1 MMRKS
6 SGKSFKKRGKL
17 KLVSLFLN
25 DIAKKI
31 KGTILQGSE
40 SLTFH
45 KFNIDSRSTEPG
57 ELFFALTA
65 KRNGHDFVPSAVK
78 RGASGAVISQQTAL
92 ADKDIALIQVNDT
105 LKALQELARK
115 VLQEYSVKV
124 IGITGSIGK
133 TTTKEFTSC
142 LLSHNFKVLKSEGNL
157 NNHLGVPL
165 SILKL
170 EDDHEVAVL
179 EMAMSSPGEIQSLT
193 RIAPPD
199 IAVITNINPVH
210 LQFFKNIEE
219 IALAKKEMLDGAKK
233 DGTAVLNGDD
243 ALVRKIA
250 KDWKG
255 KTLLFGLS
263 EECDVCAQN
272 IRKNE
277 WDGIV
282 FELIYGK
289 KQEEVCLPFFY
300 ESALYNFL
308 ASAAVGYALSV
319 PLDSLLKG
327 VKALKPLPM
336 RGVLHRLHKNIH
348 LIDDSYN
355 SNPAALESALKGLK
369 ELPAKRRIAV
379 LGDML
384 ELGVRETKFHTEA
397 GKQVALWGWN
407 ILVAAGPLSFH
418 MVEGAL
424 SAGMKKEQTFH
435 FENSTAAAGKIRS
448 LIQEGDLILVK
459 GSRGMMME
467 KVVEQLKEE

>member
-1 MMRKS
+1 MVR
-6 SGKSFKKRGKL
+6 L
-17 KLVSLFLN
+17 YLN

-31 KGTILQGSE
+31 HGTILQGSE
-40 SLTFH
+40 SLAFH
-45 KFNIDSRSTEPG
+45 KFNIDSRLTEPG

-78 RGASGAVISQQTAL
+78 RGASGAVISHPTAL
-92 ADKDIALIQVNDT
+92 ADKDTALIQVKDT

-142 LLSHNFKVLKSEGNL
+142 LLSHNFKVLKSEGNY

-165 SILKL
+165 SLLKL

-199 IAVITNINPVH
+199 IAVITNVNPVH
-210 LQFFKNIEE
+210 LQFFKSIEE
-219 IALAKKEMLDGAKK
+219 IALAKREILDGAKK

-243 ALVRKIA
+243 ALVMKIA

-255 KTLLFGLS
+255 TTILFGFS
-263 EECDVCAQN
+263 KECDVRAQN
-272 IRKNE
+272 VQRNGWE
-277 WDGIV
+277 GIV
-282 FELIYGK
+282 FELVYGK
-289 KQEEVCLPFFY
+289 NQQKVYLPFFS
-300 ESALYNFL
+300 ESALSNFL
-308 ASAAVGYALSV
+308 ASAAAGFALSV
-319 PLDSLLKG
+319 PLDSLLAG
-327 VKALKPLPM
+327 VKDLKPLPM
-336 RGVLHRLHKNIH
+336 RGVHIRLRKNIH
-348 LIDDSYN
+348 LIDDTYN
-355 SNPAALESALKGLK
+355 SNPAALESALRGLVQ
-369 ELPAKRRIAV
+369 LPAKRTIAV

-384 ELGVRETKFHTEA
+384 ELGEKEAEFHVEA
-397 GKQVALWGWN
+397 GKQVVRRGWN
-407 ILVAAGPLSFH
+407 ILVAVGPLSRH
-418 MVEGAL
+418 MIEGAL
-424 SAGMKKEQTFH
+424 SEGMKKEQTFH
-435 FENSTAAAGKIRS
+435 FEDSEAAAGKIRS

-467 KVVEQLKEE
+467 KVINQLKEE